1 MEQTSDSNMAPLRAM
16 QVMTFAFLAVL
27 GYGFYRLVK

>member
-1 MEQTSDSNMAPLRAM
+1 MDTSESPNAAPLRAM
-16 QVMTFAFLAVL
+16 QVMTFAFLAIL